1 MRDNKKNYKTMK
13 SLTDLAIKYKTDKY
27 GIHFYTKIYEKY
39 MLPKIDQEIGLLEI
53 GVGGYDD
60 PQKGGDSLKMWAD
73 FFSKGKIF
81 SLDYFEKKLNLG
93 SRIKI
98 FKGSQSSSEDLMRI
112 INETGELDF
121 IIDDGSHINR
131 DVIYTFKTLFK
142 FLKRGGYY
150 FIEDTQTSYM
160 PEFGGDAFY
169 LRNKKTLI
177 NFFKEIVDKINYMEI
192 KNPFYQIDYFAKNI
206 TEIHFYHNLIVIK
219 KNKNDE
225 VSNVLDSTKKYK
237 HKKKIKY
244 IFSYVKSVF
253 YNFIDNLKI

>member
-1 MRDNKKNYKTMK
+1 MHDNKNYKTMK
-13 SLTDLAIKYKTDKY
+13 SLTDLAIKYKTDKH

-53 GVGGYDD
+53 GVGGYDE
-60 PQKGGDSLKMWAD
+60 PQKGGESLKMWAD

-98 FKGSQSSSEDLMRI
+98 FKGSQSNREDLMRI
-112 INETGELDF
+112 VNETGELDF

-142 FLKRGGYY
+142 FLKHGGYY

-169 LRNKKTLI
+169 LKNKKTLI

-192 KNPFYQIDYFAKNI
+192 KNPFYQIDYFAKNV

-225 VSNVLDSTKKYK
+225 VSNVLDSKKKYK
-237 HKKKIKY
+237 NKKKIKY
-244 IFSYVKSVF
+244 IFLYIKSVF

>member
-1 MRDNKKNYKTMK
+1 MHDNKNYKTMK
-13 SLTDLAIKYKTDKY
+13 SLTDLAIKYKTDKH

-53 GVGGYDD
+53 GVGGYDE
-60 PQKGGDSLKMWAD
+60 PQKGGESLKMWAD

-98 FKGSQSSSEDLMRI
+98 FKGSQSNREDLMRI
-112 INETGELDF
+112 VNETGELDF

-142 FLKRGGYY
+142 FLKHGGYY

-169 LRNKKTLI
+169 LKNKKTLI

-192 KNPFYQIDYFAKNI
+192 KNPFYQIDYFAKNV

-237 HKKKIKY
+237 NKKKIKY
-244 IFSYVKSVF
+244 IFSYIKSVF

>member
-1 MRDNKKNYKTMK
+1 MHDNKNYKTMK
-13 SLTDLAIKYKTDKY
+13 SLTDLAIKYKTDKH

-53 GVGGYDD
+53 GVGGYDE
-60 PQKGGDSLKMWAD
+60 PQKGGESLKMWAD

-98 FKGSQSSSEDLMRI
+98 FKGSQSNREDLMRI
-112 INETGELDF
+112 VNETGELDF

-142 FLKRGGYY
+142 FLKHGGYY

-169 LRNKKTLI
+169 LKNKKTLI

-237 HKKKIKY
+237 NKKKIKY
-244 IFSYVKSVF
+244 IFSYIKSVF

>member
-1 MRDNKKNYKTMK
+1 MHDNKNYKTMK
-13 SLTDLAIKYKTDKY
+13 SLTDLAIKYKTDKH

-60 PQKGGDSLKMWAD
+60 PQKGGESLKMWAD

-98 FKGSQSSSEDLMRI
+98 FKGSQSNSKDLMRI

-142 FLKRGGYY
+142 FLKHGGYY

-169 LRNKKTLI
+169 LKNKKTLI

-237 HKKKIKY
+237 NKKKIKY
-244 IFSYVKSVF
+244 IFSYIKSVF

>member
-1 MRDNKKNYKTMK
+1 MHDNKNYKTMK
-13 SLTDLAIKYKTDKY
+13 SLTDLAIKYKTDKH

-53 GVGGYDD
+53 GVGGYDE
-60 PQKGGDSLKMWAD
+60 PQKGGESLKMWAD

-98 FKGSQSSSEDLMRI
+98 FKGSQSNSEDLMRI

-142 FLKRGGYY
+142 FLKHGGYY

-169 LRNKKTLI
+169 LKNKKTLI

-192 KNPFYQIDYFAKNI
+192 KNPFYQIDYFAKNV

-225 VSNVLDSTKKYK
+225 VSNVLDSKKKYK
-237 HKKKIKY
+237 NKKKIKY
-244 IFSYVKSVF
+244 IFSYIKSVF

>member
-1 MRDNKKNYKTMK
+1 MK
-13 SLTDLAIKYKTDKY
+13 SLTDLAIKYKTDKH

-60 PQKGGDSLKMWAD
+60 PQKGGESLKMWAD

-98 FKGSQSSSEDLMRI
+98 FKGSQSNSEDLMRI

-142 FLKRGGYY
+142 FLKHGGYY

-169 LRNKKTLI
+169 LKNKKTLI

-237 HKKKIKY
+237 NKKKIKY
-244 IFSYVKSVF
+244 IF
-253 YNFIDNLKI
+253 FIY

>member
-1 MRDNKKNYKTMK
+1 MK
-13 SLTDLAIKYKTDKY
+13 SLTDLAIKYKTDKH

-53 GVGGYDD
+53 GVGGYDE
-60 PQKGGDSLKMWAD
+60 PQKGGESLKMWAD

-98 FKGSQSSSEDLMRI
+98 FKGSQSNSEDLMRI

-237 HKKKIKY
+237 NKKKIKY

>member
-1 MRDNKKNYKTMK
+1 MHDNKNYKTMK
-13 SLTDLAIKYKTDKY
+13 SLTDLAIKYKTDKH

-53 GVGGYDD
+53 GVGGYDE
-60 PQKGGDSLKMWAD
+60 PQKGGESLKMWAD

-93 SRIKI
+93 NRIKI
-98 FKGSQSSSEDLMRI
+98 FKGSQSNSEDLMRI

-237 HKKKIKY
+237 NKKKIKY
-244 IFSYVKSVF
+244 IFLYIKSVF

>member
-1 MRDNKKNYKTMK
+1 MHDNKNYKTMK
-13 SLTDLAIKYKTDKY
+13 SLTDLAIKYKTDKH

-60 PQKGGDSLKMWAD
+60 PQKGGESLKMWAD

-98 FKGSQSSSEDLMRI
+98 FKGSQSNSEDLMRI

-237 HKKKIKY
+237 NKKKIKY

>member
-1 MRDNKKNYKTMK
+1 MHDNKNYKTMK
-13 SLTDLAIKYKTDKY
+13 SLTDLAIKYKTDKH

-53 GVGGYDD
+53 GVGGYDE
-60 PQKGGDSLKMWAD
+60 PQKGGESLKMWAD

-98 FKGSQSSSEDLMRI
+98 FKGSQSNSEDLMRI

-237 HKKKIKY
+237 NKKKIKY

>member
-1 MRDNKKNYKTMK
+1 MHDNKNYKTMK
-13 SLTDLAIKYKTDKY
+13 SLTDLAIKYKTDKH

-53 GVGGYDD
+53 GVGGYDE
-60 PQKGGDSLKMWAD
+60 PQKGGESLKMWAD

-98 FKGSQSSSEDLMRI
+98 FKGSQSNSEDLMRI

-142 FLKRGGYY
+142 FLKHGGYY

-192 KNPFYQIDYFAKNI
+192 KNPFYQIDYFAKNV

-237 HKKKIKY
+237 NKKKIKY
-244 IFSYVKSVF
+244 IFSYIKSVF

>member
-1 MRDNKKNYKTMK
+1 MHDNKNYKTMK
-13 SLTDLAIKYKTDKY
+13 SLTDLAIKYKTDKH

-53 GVGGYDD
+53 GVGGYDE
-60 PQKGGDSLKMWAD
+60 PQKGGESLKMWAD

-98 FKGSQSSSEDLMRI
+98 FKGSQSNREDLMRI
-112 INETGELDF
+112 VNETGELDF

-142 FLKRGGYY
+142 FLKHGGYY

-192 KNPFYQIDYFAKNI
+192 KNPFYQIDYFAKNV

-237 HKKKIKY
+237 NKKKIKY

>member
-1 MRDNKKNYKTMK
+1 MHDNKNYKTMK
-13 SLTDLAIKYKTDKY
+13 SLTDLAIKYKTDKH

-53 GVGGYDD
+53 GVGGYDE
-60 PQKGGDSLKMWAD
+60 PQKGGESLKMWAD

-93 SRIKI
+93 NRIKI
-98 FKGSQSSSEDLMRI
+98 FKGSQSNSEDLMRI

-142 FLKRGGYY
+142 FLKHGGYY

-160 PEFGGDAFY
+160 PEYGGDAFY

-237 HKKKIKY
+237 NKKKIKY

>member
-1 MRDNKKNYKTMK
+1 MHDNKNYKTMK
-13 SLTDLAIKYKTDKY
+13 SLTDLAIKYKTDKH

-53 GVGGYDD
+53 GVGGYDE
-60 PQKGGDSLKMWAD
+60 PQKGGESLKMWAD

-98 FKGSQSSSEDLMRI
+98 FKGSQSNSKDLMRI

-142 FLKRGGYY
+142 FLKHGGYY

-169 LRNKKTLI
+169 LKNKKTLI

-237 HKKKIKY
+237 NKKKIKY
-244 IFSYVKSVF
+244 IFSYIKSVF

>member
-1 MRDNKKNYKTMK
+1 MHDNKNYKTMK
-13 SLTDLAIKYKTDKY
+13 SLTDLAIKYKTDKH

-53 GVGGYDD
+53 GVGGYDE
-60 PQKGGDSLKMWAD
+60 PQKGGESLKMWAD

-98 FKGSQSSSEDLMRI
+98 FKGSQSNSEDLMRI

-142 FLKRGGYY
+142 FLKHGGYY

-192 KNPFYQIDYFAKNI
+192 KNPFYQIDYFAKNV

-237 HKKKIKY
+237 NKKKIKY

>member
-1 MRDNKKNYKTMK
+1 MHDNKNYKTMK
-13 SLTDLAIKYKTDKY
+13 SLTDLAIKYKTDKH

-60 PQKGGDSLKMWAD
+60 PQKGGESLKMWAD

-98 FKGSQSSSEDLMRI
+98 FKGSQSNSKDLMRI

-142 FLKRGGYY
+142 FLKHGGYY

-169 LRNKKTLI
+169 LKNKKTLI

-237 HKKKIKY
+237 NKKKIKY
-244 IFSYVKSVF
+244 IFLYIKSVF

>member
-1 MRDNKKNYKTMK
+1 MHDNKNYKTMK
-13 SLTDLAIKYKTDKY
+13 SLTDLAIKYKTDKH

-53 GVGGYDD
+53 GVGGYDE
-60 PQKGGDSLKMWAD
+60 PQKGGESLKMWAD

-98 FKGSQSSSEDLMRI
+98 FKGSQSNREDLMRI
-112 INETGELDF
+112 VNETGELDF

-192 KNPFYQIDYFAKNI
+192 KNPFYQIDYFAKNV

-237 HKKKIKY
+237 NKKKIKY
-244 IFSYVKSVF
+244 IFSYIKSVF

>member
-1 MRDNKKNYKTMK
+1 MK
-13 SLTDLAIKYKTDKY
+13 SLTDLAIKYKTDKH

-53 GVGGYDD
+53 GVGGYDE
-60 PQKGGDSLKMWAD
+60 PQKGGESLKMWAD

-98 FKGSQSSSEDLMRI
+98 FKGSQSNREDLMRI
-112 INETGELDF
+112 VNETGELDF

-142 FLKRGGYY
+142 FLKHGGYY

-169 LRNKKTLI
+169 LKNKKTLI

-192 KNPFYQIDYFAKNI
+192 KNPFYQIDYFAKNV

-237 HKKKIKY
+237 NKKKIKY
-244 IFSYVKSVF
+244 IFSYIKSVF

>member
-1 MRDNKKNYKTMK
+1 MHDNKNYKTMK
-13 SLTDLAIKYKTDKY
+13 SLTDLAIKYKTDKH

-53 GVGGYDD
+53 GVGGYDE
-60 PQKGGDSLKMWAD
+60 PQKGGESLKMWAD

-98 FKGSQSSSEDLMRI
+98 FKGSQSNREDLMRI
-112 INETGELDF
+112 VNETGELDF

-142 FLKRGGYY
+142 FLKHGGYY

-192 KNPFYQIDYFAKNI
+192 KNPFYQIDYFAKNV

-237 HKKKIKY
+237 NKKKIKY
-244 IFSYVKSVF
+244 IFSYIKSVF

>member
-1 MRDNKKNYKTMK
+1 MHDNKNYKTMK
-13 SLTDLAIKYKTDKY
+13 SLTDLAIKYKTDKH

-53 GVGGYDD
+53 GVGGYDE
-60 PQKGGDSLKMWAD
+60 PQKGGESLKMWAD

-98 FKGSQSSSEDLMRI
+98 FKGSQSNREDLMRI
-112 INETGELDF
+112 VNETGELDF

-237 HKKKIKY
+237 NKKKIKY

>member
-1 MRDNKKNYKTMK
+1 MK
-13 SLTDLAIKYKTDKY
+13 SLTDLAIKYKTDKH

-53 GVGGYDD
+53 GVGGYDE
-60 PQKGGDSLKMWAD
+60 PQKGGESLKMWAD

-98 FKGSQSSSEDLMRI
+98 FKGSQSNSEDLMRI

-192 KNPFYQIDYFAKNI
+192 KNPFYQIDYFAKNV

-237 HKKKIKY
+237 NKKKIKY
-244 IFSYVKSVF
+244 IFSYIKSVF

>member
-1 MRDNKKNYKTMK
+1 MHDNKNYKTMK
-13 SLTDLAIKYKTDKY
+13 SLTDLAIKYKTDKH

-53 GVGGYDD
+53 GVGGYDE
-60 PQKGGDSLKMWAD
+60 PQKGGESLKMWAD

-98 FKGSQSSSEDLMRI
+98 FKGSQSNSEDLMRI

-142 FLKRGGYY
+142 FLKHGGYY

-169 LRNKKTLI
+169 LKNKKTLI

-192 KNPFYQIDYFAKNI
+192 KNPFYQIDYFAKNV

-237 HKKKIKY
+237 NKKKIKY

>member
-1 MRDNKKNYKTMK
+1 MHDNKNYKTMK
-13 SLTDLAIKYKTDKY
+13 SLTDLAIKYKTDKH

-53 GVGGYDD
+53 GVGGYDE
-60 PQKGGDSLKMWAD
+60 PQKGGESLKMWAD

-98 FKGSQSSSEDLMRI
+98 FKGSQSNSKDLMRI

-142 FLKRGGYY
+142 FLKHGGYY

-160 PEFGGDAFY
+160 PEYGGDAFY

-237 HKKKIKY
+237 NKKKIKY
-244 IFSYVKSVF
+244 IFSYIKSVF

>member
-1 MRDNKKNYKTMK
+1 MHDNKNYKTMK
-13 SLTDLAIKYKTDKY
+13 SLTDLAIKYKTDKH

-53 GVGGYDD
+53 GVGGYDE
-60 PQKGGDSLKMWAD
+60 PQKGGESLKMWAD

-98 FKGSQSSSEDLMRI
+98 FKGSQSNSEDLMRI

-142 FLKRGGYY
+142 FLKHGGYY

-169 LRNKKTLI
+169 LKNKKTLI

-192 KNPFYQIDYFAKNI
+192 KNPFYQIDYFAKNV

-237 HKKKIKY
+237 NKKKIKY
-244 IFSYVKSVF
+244 IFSYIKSVF

>member
-1 MRDNKKNYKTMK
+1 MHDNKNYKTMK
-13 SLTDLAIKYKTDKY
+13 SLTDLAIKYKTDKH

-53 GVGGYDD
+53 GVGGYDE
-60 PQKGGDSLKMWAD
+60 PQKGGESLKMWAD

-98 FKGSQSSSEDLMRI
+98 FKGSQSNREDLMRI
-112 INETGELDF
+112 VNETGELDF

-142 FLKRGGYY
+142 FLKHGGYY

-169 LRNKKTLI
+169 LKNKKTLI

-237 HKKKIKY
+237 NKKKIKY

>member
-1 MRDNKKNYKTMK
+1 MHDNKNYKTMK
-13 SLTDLAIKYKTDKY
+13 SLTDLAIKYKTDKH

-53 GVGGYDD
+53 GVGGYDE
-60 PQKGGDSLKMWAD
+60 PQKGGESLKMWAD

-98 FKGSQSSSEDLMRI
+98 FKGSQSNREDLMRI
-112 INETGELDF
+112 VNETGELDF

-142 FLKRGGYY
+142 FLKHGGYY

-169 LRNKKTLI
+169 LKNKKTLI

-192 KNPFYQIDYFAKNI
+192 KNPFYQIDYFAKNV

-237 HKKKIKY
+237 NKKKIKY

>member
-1 MRDNKKNYKTMK
+1 MHDNKNYKTMK
-13 SLTDLAIKYKTDKY
+13 SLTDLAIKYKTDKH

-53 GVGGYDD
+53 GVGGYDE
-60 PQKGGDSLKMWAD
+60 PQKGGESLKMWAD

-93 SRIKI
+93 NRIKI
-98 FKGSQSSSEDLMRI
+98 FKGSQSNSEDLMRI

-237 HKKKIKY
+237 NKKKIKY